1 MLEYTQAG
9 DGARTWTVVIS
20 EATGK
25 MSATAANDE
34 DMFVIFG
41 ACTLLPGDAQGAGGT
56 GN

>member
-1 MLEYTQAG
+1 MTAWAEMA
-9 DGARTWTVVIS
+9 
-20 EATGK
+20 
-25 MSATAANDE
+25 ATAANDE